1 MNYTDKAIESR
12 KAEHEINPLFLKRWS
27 PRALGK
33 DVSKDQLMQLFEA
46 ARWAPSSNNIQ
57 PWRFIYAKNGS
68 KHWDKFFNLLVD
80 FNQMWCVNAAY
91 LVIAVSNNTNPK
103 DGSPNR
109 THSFDTGSAWMSI
122 ALQAADMRI
131 ITHAMGGFDY
141 DKAKDMLGLTEHYNV
156 EAMFA
161 VASEAE
167 LNVIPERM
175 QKGEVPSTR
184 KKVEEFV
191 FEGSLDD

>member
-33 DVSKDQLMQLFEA
+33 DVSKEQLMQLFEA
-46 ARWAPSSNNIQ
+46 ARWAPSSNNLQ

-68 KHWDKFFNLLVD
+68 KYWDKFYNLLVD
-80 FNQMWCVNAAY
+80 FNQIWCANAAY
-91 LVIAVSNNTNPK
+91 LVIIISNNTNPK
-103 DGSPNR
+103 NNELNK
-109 THSFDTGSAWMSI
+109 THSFDSGSAWMSL
-122 ALQAADMRI
+122 ALQAADMGL
-131 ITHAMGGFDY
+131 ITHGMGGFDY
-141 DKAKDMLGLTEHYNV
+141 NKTKEMLGLTEHYNV

-161 VASEAE
+161 VASPAE
-167 LNVIPERM
+167 LEVIPERM

-184 KKVEEFV
+184 KKVEEFA